1 MQEKKSILE
10 SSLASPSHSRSS
22 LVVTRQNLR
31 NFPPSKMCP
40 RRLSPKYSFFTM
52 NEKNEK
58 KIPRYLFSQ
67 LVYDCQGKLL
77 IFRVLEDLI
86 D

>member
-40 RRLSPKYSFFTM
+40 RRLSPKYSLFPM

-58 KIPRYLFSQ
+58 KFLGISFHSLFTI
-67 LVYDCQGKLL
+67 VRENY
-77 IFRVLEDLI
+77 
-86 D
+86 